1 MKGLVMK
8 STGSWYL
15 VKVEARQYQCR
26 VKGKL
31 RLKGFKTTNP
41 IAVGDWVQFDK
52 ENGDKGI
59 INNIVPRKTLFLK
72 NAPFSSFQYYN
83 IAIIMLN
90 MEDFLTF

>member
-41 IAVGDWVQFDK
+41 IAVMTAD
-52 ENGDKGI
+52 
-59 INNIVPRKTLFLK
+59 
-72 NAPFSSFQYYN
+72 
-83 IAIIMLN
+83 IAITIRL
-90 MEDFLTF
+90 